1 MFGSIPDESDRLKRE
16 ATWLDTSLFKNL
28 NILVRILFRLTAL
41 WLFREEMMLETSLQ
55 SVGEIKHE
63 SEENHYLLVGRSR
76 KTVVIFLNLI
86 EDRIS
91 STIVEKCLLK
101 ALAIAIGYV
110 KVALLL
116 MIALGDAWFK
126 FFSEIMLFI
135 LFHVFSRSLIFS
147 WKNVYFG

>member
-1 MFGSIPDESDRLKRE
+1 MVIQGRNDVRNFITISRWNKTWIRRE
-16 ATWLDTSLFKNL
+16 SLFVGGKKSKNCCC
-28 NILVRILFRLTAL
+28 
-41 WLFREEMMLETSLQ
+41 
-55 SVGEIKHE
+55 
-63 SEENHYLLVGRSR
+63 
-76 KTVVIFLNLI
+76 FLNLI
-86 EDRIS
+86 EDQIS